1 MQRQDHPTLDNLP
14 APPPGWPQAP
24 AGIALC
30 MIVRDEERFLGDALE
45 SAKGI
50 VDEICIVDTGS
61 RDGTLAIARAAG
73 ARILQMAWEDDFSL
87 ARNAALEM
95 ASRRWVLVL
104 DADEMLLPKSREA
117 LLDLRVRP
125 AHLTGLWIRCH
136 NQSDDYKGTGSM
148 SNAIVR
154 VFPRHE
160 RLRYRN
166 RIHEFVALD
175 GDPAGMPAIASTVEI
190 VHRGYLKDV
199 MRERGK
205 GERNLAMAEAALRS
219 EPDEPYSWYNYASS
233 ALLAEKPEV
242 AISALERMRELNAGR
257 KQGFIPTGLSL
268 LADLYLAHAADP
280 KKSEQTAREVLG
292 YTPTFA
298 NAHFSLGKAL
308 AAQRRYAEAREAF
321 VAAIEDGKHAQD
333 HFAVDN
339 EVPLW
344 KAHSEI
350 GGTLMEEGAYEL
362 ALAWFEFALRARPRV
377 QPVRLNRAR
386 ALERLDRAEEAEAAF
401 QTVWEEDRDDPA
413 AIDYLNFLLRSGRD
427 DAALAMIEDAASQ
440 VAPETRLIL
449 YGSAAA
455 IASRRDDSR
464 AAEAYVARA
473 LAVEGVPDRHER
485 LKGLFR
491 HYGSDALLG
500 LLAGP
505 RHAPFTLASRNPGLV
520 DSKE

>member
-1 MQRQDHPTLDNLP
+1 MQNSKAPSLDDLP
-14 APPPGWPQAP
+14 APPSGWPQPA
-24 AGIALC
+24 AGITLC

-45 SAKGI
+45 SVKGV

-61 RDGTLAIARAAG
+61 RDRTIAIGRAAG
-73 ARILQMAWEDDFSL
+73 ARIEEIPWQDDFSQ

-95 ASRRWVLVL
+95 ATRRWIMVL

-117 LLDLRVRP
+117 LLELRTRP

-154 VFPRHE
+154 VFPSHR

-175 GDPAGMPAIASTVEI
+175 GSPAGMPAIASSVEI

-219 EPDEPYSWYNYASS
+219 EPDEPYSWFNYASS

-257 KQGFIPTGLSL
+257 KQGFIPAGLGL
-268 LADLYLAHAADP
+268 LADLYLANTQDAV
-280 KKSEQTAREVLG
+280 KSEEIAREILG

-321 VAAIEDGKHAQD
+321 VAAIEDGKHTQD

-362 ALAWFEFALRARPRV
+362 ALAWFEFALQQRPRV

-386 ALERLDRAEEAEAAF
+386 ALERLERREEAEAAF
-401 QTVWEEDRDDPA
+401 REVWEEDRDDPA
-413 AIDYLNFLLRSGRD
+413 AIDYLNFLLRAGRDAEAVALID
-427 DAALAMIEDAASQ
+427 DAAEHVTA
-440 VAPETRLIL
+440 ETRLIL

-455 IASRRDDSR
+455 IASRLGDRPKG
-464 AAEAYVARA
+464 EGYVARA
-473 LAVEGVPDRHER
+473 LAIDGVPDRPER
-485 LKGLFR
+485 LAGLFR
-491 HYGSDALLG
+491 HYGDAALLQ

-505 RHAPFTLASRNPGLV
+505 GHAPFTLAPRKPGLV
-520 DSKE
+520 DTKE